1 MRIASVM
8 FRKGITI
15 VVAAFILPKPL
26 TNSFCHLVNTLPEGC

>member
-26 TNSFCHLVNTLPEGC
+26 TNRFVNTLPEGC